1 VECDGEEFGV
11 QAGDTVLVT
20 IERRDDNSYD
30 GDVGV
35 LRIAGI
41 VRSDV

>member
-1 VECDGEEFGV
+1 V

-20 IERRDDNSYD
+20 IERRSDISDAYDN
-30 GDVGV
+30 DVGV

-41 VRSDV
+41 IQSAEA